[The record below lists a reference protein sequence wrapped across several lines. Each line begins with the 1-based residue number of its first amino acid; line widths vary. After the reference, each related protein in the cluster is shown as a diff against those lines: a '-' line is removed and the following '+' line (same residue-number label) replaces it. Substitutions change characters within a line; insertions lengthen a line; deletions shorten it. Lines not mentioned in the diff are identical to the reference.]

1 MHNGVGT
8 VAGIGF
14 IGDNEELSVNNTG
27 TISVTRGAITLA
39 TNSGASLTAI
49 AGANAAATLGNAS
62 AIWVQEEENQSL
74 EVDNDG
80 TISAT
85 GKLTSGILTRGA
97 FLSVENDGVIS
108 ASGVGSVAIAA
119 NNGTDN
125 SNDPDPVVP
134 AANCT
139 PTTPCT
145 HSYFIGNTVIVNTG
159 SILGD
164 TVSQGAAAIQIGEP
178 NSLRWQAS
186 RVSEGTGVPTIRL
199 PSRARPDAATAPSS
213 TVARSPATSISAPA
227 TTCSRTARK
236 DRSAAASTSISAGP

>member
-1 MHNGVGT
+1 MRVTDIVGPPNRNAYTVFGVVSSGVDDTQNSITNSGNISALHNGVGT

-14 IGDNEELSVNNTG
+14 LGDNEELSVNNTG

-39 TNSGASLTAI
+39 TNSGASLTAV

-119 NNGTDN
+119 KQRN
-125 SNDPDPVVP
+125 
-134 AANCT
+134 
-139 PTTPCT
+139 
-145 HSYFIGNTVIVNTG
+145 
-159 SILGD
+159 
-164 TVSQGAAAIQIGEP
+164 
-178 NSLRWQAS
+178 R
-186 RVSEGTGVPTIRL
+186 
-199 PSRARPDAATAPSS
+199 
-213 TVARSPATSISAPA
+213 
-227 TTCSRTARK
+227 
-236 DRSAAASTSISAGP
+236 